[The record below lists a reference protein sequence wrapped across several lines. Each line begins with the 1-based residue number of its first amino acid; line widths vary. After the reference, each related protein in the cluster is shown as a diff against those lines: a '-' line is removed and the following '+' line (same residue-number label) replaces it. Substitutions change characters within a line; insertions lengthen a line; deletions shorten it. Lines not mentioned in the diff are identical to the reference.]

1 MDQLCEPVEVNQ
13 RFIKMLEQDIIPKY
27 EDYLKDI
34 FEKVSYRLDRLDK
47 INKQHESTKI
57 LKSESPK

>member
-13 RFIKMLEQDIIPKY
+13 RFIKMLEQDIIPTY

-34 FEKVSYRLDRLDK
+34 FEKVSYRLDRVNE

>member
-13 RFIKMLEQDIIPKY
+13 RFIKMLERDIIPKY

-34 FEKVSYRLDRLDK
+34 FEKVSYRLDRLDE
-47 INKQHESTKI
+47 INKQDESPKI

>member
-34 FEKVSYRLDRLDK
+34 FEKGSYRLYRVD
-47 INKQHESTKI
+47 
-57 LKSESPK
+57 

>member
-1 MDQLCEPVEVNQ
+1 MDQLCEPIEVNQ

-34 FEKVSYRLDRLDK
+34 FEKVSYRLDRVNE

>member
-34 FEKVSYRLDRLDK
+34 FEKVSYRLDRVNE

>member
-34 FEKVSYRLDRLDK
+34 FEKVSYRLDRVNE
-47 INKQHESTKI
+47 IYKQHESTKI

>member
-13 RFIKMLEQDIIPKY
+13 RFIKMLERDIIPKY

-34 FEKVSYRLDRLDK
+34 FEKVSYRLDRVNE
-47 INKQHESTKI
+47 INKQDESPKI

>member
-13 RFIKMLEQDIIPKY
+13 RFIKMVEQDIIPIY

-34 FEKVSYRLDRLDK
+34 FEKVSYRLDRVGE
-47 INKQHESTKI
+47 INKQHVSTKI

>member
-34 FEKVSYRLDRLDK
+34 FEKVSYRLDRLDE
-47 INKQHESTKI
+47 INKQDESPKI

>member
-34 FEKVSYRLDRLDK
+34 FEKVSYRLDRVNE
-47 INKQHESTKI
+47 INKQDESPKI

>member
-13 RFIKMLEQDIIPKY
+13 RFIKMVEQDIIPKY

>member
-13 RFIKMLEQDIIPKY
+13 RFIKMVERDIIPKY

-34 FEKVSYRLDRLDK
+34 FEKISYRLDRVNE
-47 INKQHESTKI
+47 INKQDESTKI

>member
-13 RFIKMLEQDIIPKY
+13 RFIKMVERDIIPKY

-34 FEKVSYRLDRLDK
+34 FEKVSYKLDRVDE
-47 INKQHESTKI
+47 INKQHESPKI

>member
-13 RFIKMLEQDIIPKY
+13 RFIKMVERDIIPKY

-34 FEKVSYRLDRLDK
+34 FEKVSYRLDRLDE
-47 INKQHESTKI
+47 INKQNESTKI

>member
-34 FEKVSYRLDRLDK
+34 FEKVSYRLDRVNE
-47 INKQHESTKI
+47 INKQHGSTKI

>member
-27 EDYLKDI
+27 EDYLNDI
-34 FEKVSYRLDRLDK
+34 FEKVSYRLDRVNE
-47 INKQHESTKI
+47 INKQDESPKI

>member
-34 FEKVSYRLDRLDK
+34 FEKVSYRLDRLDE
-47 INKQHESTKI
+47 INKQNESTKI

>member
-13 RFIKMLEQDIIPKY
+13 RFIKMLEQDIIPTY
-27 EDYLKDI
+27 EGYLKDI
-34 FEKVSYRLDRLDK
+34 FEKVSYRLDRLDE
-47 INKQHESTKI
+47 INKQNESTKI

>member
-13 RFIKMLEQDIIPKY
+13 RFIKMLERDIIPKY

-34 FEKVSYRLDRLDK
+34 FEKVSYRLDRLDE
-47 INKQHESTKI
+47 INKQNESTKI

>member
-13 RFIKMLEQDIIPKY
+13 RFIKMVEQDIIPTY

-34 FEKVSYRLDRLDK
+34 FEKVSYRLDRLDE
-47 INKQHESTKI
+47 IYKQNESTKI